1 MLLPSLNL
9 HSNSYSHSCHGLFCS
24 PFMGQSISYVTWLYL
39 SSRRHLGIILMYT
52 WGERGTNLCEQD
64 EINKWY
70 RQVFRELSKWVRVI
84 YNNLQFVL
92 LKNNSSEFTL
102 GVLIV
107 DL

>member
-1 MLLPSLNL
+1 
-9 HSNSYSHSCHGLFCS
+9 
-24 PFMGQSISYVTWLYL
+24 
-39 SSRRHLGIILMYT
+39 MYT
-52 WGERGTNLCEQD
+52 WRERGTNPCEQD